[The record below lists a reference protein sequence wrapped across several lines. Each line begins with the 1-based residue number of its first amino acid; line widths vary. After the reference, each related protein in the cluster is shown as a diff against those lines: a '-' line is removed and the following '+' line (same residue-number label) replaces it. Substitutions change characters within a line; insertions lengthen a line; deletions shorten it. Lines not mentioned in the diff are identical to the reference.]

1 MKTVGQI
8 LKEERVKRGISLEEV
23 EKETRIRKK
32 YLELLENND
41 FPGVGQA
48 TTVKGFIKNYADF
61 LGLPSSNLLAIFRRD
76 FGEDKIG
83 QVVLRGLAEP
93 LDKKRFFWT
102 PRKTIVLLIIL
113 FGLLF
118 LGYLGIQLFSLRLAN
133 SG

>member
-1 MKTVGQI
+1 MKTAGQI
-8 LKEERVKRGISLEEV
+8 LKEERIKRGISLEEV

-32 YLELLENND
+32 YLGLLENDD

-61 LGLPSSNLLAIFRRD
+61 LELPSPHLLAIFRRD
-76 FGEDKIG
+76 FSEDKIG

-102 PRKTIVLLIIL
+102 PRKTLAFLIIL

-118 LGYLGIQLFSLRLAN
+118 LGYLGAQLFSLRLAN
-133 SG
+133 LR

>member
-1 MKTVGQI
+1 MKTAGQI
-8 LKEERVKRGISLEEV
+8 LKEERVKKGISLEEV

-61 LGLPSSNLLAIFRRD
+61 LELPSSRLLAIFRRD

-93 LDKKRFFWT
+93 LNKKRFFWT

-118 LGYLGIQLFSLRLAN
+118 LGYLGAQLFSLRLAN